1 MENNENNNDIYN
13 KDNLYRFYDYTPQ
26 LELEVNRLYKNHAT
40 KKVDRYVR
48 MISDYEKKYSDGKIP
63 DNVAEYC
70 GKLRWL
76 YKSGIAELI
85 YKDGGLVDIL
95 NNLEIKEPKINKG
108 QIMEQR
114 FERNI
119 EKLKKMIETL
129 PEEELRKIEQEA
141 KEYSTENE
149 DMLYKD
155 GKVYKLKTKDIEKY
169 PNYDKIKDSFK
180 GKDGYYLAMPIDSK
194 NLYRPTSSWG
204 GEFIVQAPFETE
216 YGELRLTPEQW
227 NYVIDE
233 RVSKW

>member
-1 MENNENNNDIYN
+1 MNNNYEYN
-13 KDNLYRFYDYTPQ
+13 KDNLYRFYNYTPQ
-26 LELEVNRLYKNHAT
+26 LELEVNNLYKTFASKNI
-40 KKVDRYVR
+40 DRYVR

-63 DNVAEYC
+63 DNVAQFC

-76 YKSGIAELI
+76 CKSGIVEPI
-85 YKDGGLVDIL
+85 FKNGGLVDIV
-95 NNLEIKEPKINKG
+95 NNLEIKEPNGGEK

-129 PEEELRKIEQEA
+129 SEEELRKIEQEA
-141 KEYSTENE
+141 KKYSTENK
-149 DMLYKD
+149 DMLYMD
-155 GKVYKLKTKDIEKY
+155 GKIRKLKTKDIEKY

-180 GKDGYYLAMPIDSK
+180 GVSGYYLAMPIDSK
-194 NLYRPTSSWG
+194 NLYRPTSAYG
-204 GEFIVQAPFETE
+204 GEFIVQAPFRTK